1 MTSAVEPAS
10 PVRDDLRTILGGGI
24 LLGLLTAVGVVLFA
38 LLSRALSGSAETV
51 VQSLL
56 ILAGGALFSYLPAF
70 RVRPR
75 EVDSIA
81 WAALIGLLGALAFTV
96 LDMVLLRPLNVYH
109 WTWDQIGGGSG
120 FWYIPVWW
128 MGSATLAWLGAWIY
142 SIANAKR
149 ATTAHSLALHTLL
162 IALAVFVILTVVR
175 IAPFA
180 SAIMALSFCL
190 ALLIHLSLTAIL
202 RRG

>member
-1 MTSAVEPAS
+1 MTSAVETAS
-10 PVRDDLRTILGGGI
+10 PVKDDLRTILGGGV

-38 LLSRALSGSAETV
+38 LLSRALSGTAQTV
-51 VQSLL
+51 VQALL
-56 ILAGGALFSYLPAF
+56 ILAGGAVFSYLPAF

-81 WAALIGLLGALAFTV
+81 WAALIGLLGALTFTV
-96 LDMVLLRPLNVYH
+96 LDIVLLRPLGVYH

-128 MGSATLAWLGAWIY
+128 MGSANLAWLGAWIY
-142 SIANAKR
+142 AIANTRRPAS
-149 ATTAHSLALHTLL
+149 AHSLAVHTLL
-162 IALAVFVILTVVR
+162 IAVGVFVILTVVR
-175 IAPFA
+175 LAPFT

-190 ALLIHLSLTAIL
+190 ALLAQLSLTAAL